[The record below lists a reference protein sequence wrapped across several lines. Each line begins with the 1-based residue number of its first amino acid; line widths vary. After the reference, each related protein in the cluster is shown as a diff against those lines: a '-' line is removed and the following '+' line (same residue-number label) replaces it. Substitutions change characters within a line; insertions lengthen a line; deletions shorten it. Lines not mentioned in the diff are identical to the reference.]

1 MFKNPKRFWSAV
13 KSTRNSRPTVNF
25 LHTDDTFTT
34 DKLCMANI
42 LNTFFHSVFNPRE
55 AEPPTSTQSETL
67 SPPTP
72 QLCHIELADFEVVE
86 VLRQL
91 DPNKACGPDGIPSRL
106 LSELADVISPS
117 LTRLFNI
124 SLSLGV
130 VPTKWKR
137 ANITPV
143 FKKDDPTLSCNY
155 RPISLLCVL
164 SKVLERCVHGHSYHH
179 LAPLIYKMQHGFMR
193 GKSTTTQLLEVY
205 HNILENV
212 AGGKEVDVIYLDL
225 TKAFDKVPHNTL
237 LKKLESSGI
246 RGPLSI
252 AYVSHQF
259 FSHIEIFQNRGST
272 NQPSFT
278 EGTRLSYKQAAST
291 H

>member
-1 MFKNPKRFWSAV
+1 MGHNAVNLYKVYKNIQRKKLKQTQSSHDLEKYRKLRRESKKLISKKKKDYNKKLTESMFKNPKRFWSAV

-25 LHTDDTFTT
+25 LRTDDTFTT

-55 AEPPTSTQSETL
+55 ASTQSETL

-86 VLRQL
+86 VLRHL

-106 LSELADVISPS
+106 LTELAEVITPS
-117 LTRLFNI
+117 LTRFFNI

-130 VPTKWKR
+130 
-137 ANITPV
+137 
-143 FKKDDPTLSCNY
+143 
-155 RPISLLCVL
+155 
-164 SKVLERCVHGHSYHH
+164 VLERCVHGHSYHH
-179 LAPLIYKMQHGFMR
+179 LAPLIYKMLHGFMR

-205 HNILENV
+205 HNILESV
-212 AGGKEVDVIYLDL
+212 AGGKEVDVICLDL

-237 LKKLESSGI
+237 LKKAEA
-246 RGPLSI
+246 LSF
-252 AYVSHQF
+252 H
-259 FSHIEIFQNRGST
+259 G
-272 NQPSFT
+272 FT
-278 EGTRLSYKQAAST
+278 AT
-291 H
+291 